1 MSGASPEWLQV
12 LQAVSYT
19 TGGLSLALAALAF
32 WFGGFRVSMNAL
44 VDPQG
49 QVVLIVGNKGRL
61 GGAILQC
68 TLVNFQA
75 PTDLLGNYEIFS
87 ECRELPLGSSPI
99 FVAASGG
106 QIFTFQDRVPSEL
119 RGCVAVSVYLAGQR
133 SRLLRPEPLPGTFGN
148 LPGESLGD
156 GSDAPAPNS

>member
-12 LQAVSYT
+12 LQAASYT
-19 TGGLSLALAALAF
+19 TGGLSLAVAALAF
-32 WFGGFRVSMNAL
+32 WFGGFRVSMDAL

-61 GGAILQC
+61 GGAIVQC
-68 TLVNFQA
+68 ALVNFQA
-75 PTDLLGNYEIFS
+75 PTDPLGNYEVFS
-87 ECRELPLGSSPI
+87 ECRELPFGSSPV

-106 QIFTFQDRVPSEL
+106 KIFTFQDPVPNEL

-133 SRLLRPEPLPGTFGN
+133 SRLVRPKSVPGTFGN
-148 LPGESLGD
+148 LTGESPG
-156 GSDAPAPNS
+156 

>member
-1 MSGASPEWLQV
+1 MSGGSPEWLQV

-19 TGGLSLALAALAF
+19 TGGLSLTLAALAF
-32 WFGGFRVSMNAL
+32 WFGGFRVGMNAL

-61 GGAILQC
+61 GGAVLQC
-68 TLVNFQA
+68 ALVNFQA
-75 PTDLLGNYEIFS
+75 PTDPLGNYEIFS
-87 ECRELPLGSSPI
+87 ECLEFPLGSSPI

-106 QIFTFQDRVPSEL
+106 QIFTFQNRVPGEL

-133 SRLLRPEPLPGTFGN
+133 SRLLRPKPVPGTFGN
-148 LPGESLGD
+148 LSGESPGD
-156 GSDAPAPNS
+156 KSDAPAP